1 MKALTIKQPFATLII
16 EGYKKYEFRSWKTS
30 FRGEIYIHAGKS
42 IDQEAMNRVKDLNLT
57 YPTGCIIGKVKI
69 VDCVKVEEKLRKELL
84 KENEKV
90 YYNLKTPKEK
100 LYGFKLEE
108 FKKIKPIPAKGKL
121 SFWEYVE

>member
-42 IDQEAMNRVKDLNLT
+42 IDKEALKRVEDLNLS
-57 YPTGCIIGKVKI
+57 YPTGCIIGKAKI
-69 VDCVKVEEKLRKELL
+69 VDCVKVEEELRKKLF

-100 LYGFKLEE
+100 RYGFKIEDVE
-108 FKKIKPIPAKGKL
+108 KIKPIPAKGKL
-121 SFWEYVE
+121 SFWEYEE

>member
-1 MKALTIKQPFATLII
+1 MKVLTIKQPFATLIV

-42 IDQEAMNRVKDLNLT
+42 IDQEAMNRVKDLNLS

-100 LYGFKLEE
+100 RYGFKLEE
-108 FKKIKPIPAKGKL
+108 FKKIRPIPAKGKL

>member
-42 IDQEAMNRVKDLNLT
+42 IDQEAMNRVKDLNLS

-100 LYGFKLEE
+100 LYGLKLEE
-108 FKKIKPIPAKGKL
+108 FKKMKPIPVKGKL
-121 SFWEYVE
+121 SFWEYGE